1 MPIER
6 LHWRVLS
13 VQRRVLHGADRGKI
27 TIVTKQHNLNG
38 AINDSREIQ
47 LGTIGSVL
55 QWTPLSRFSLTIA
68 APAAA
73 TAEEEEEKEG
83 AVPATRRKKQGRSI
97 REATLKNTF
106 PDSEFE
112 MVIVWDVDPS
122 SASLHSRLVL
132 GRCLEPD
139 GSRRILGLLEL
150 EPPWDAKKKEVLRE
164 GHIAPRVVEWVM
176 LAMLDNSKVF
186 YTTAGA
192 DL

>member
-6 LHWRVLS
+6 LHWRVLR

-83 AVPATRRKKQGRSI
+83 AVPATRRKKQGSSI

-132 GRCLEPD
+132 GRCLEPEAHSWSV
-139 GSRRILGLLEL
+139 GTGTAMGCQKKGGFARRAYCTTSR
-150 EPPWDAKKKEVLRE
+150 
-164 GHIAPRVVEWVM
+164 
-176 LAMLDNSKVF
+176 
-186 YTTAGA
+186 
-192 DL
+192 